1 MHSYTTHSTNKNCVK
16 FFSRNKQKHKRAK
29 PLNIHNVVLHKG
41 HNFSMCPLASISSKS
56 TQLSCSHLP
65 QMHMIHSWSVP
76 ASSSKLPKHTQ
87 HLSLSISS
95 SALPFLAFFSA
106 GLMMRLYCQIFFWLV
121 LSLSYLVWIVYLAV

>member
-1 MHSYTTHSTNKNCVK
+1 MSLSK
-16 FFSRNKQKHKRAK
+16 NKQKHKRAK
-29 PLNIHNVVLHKG
+29 PLNIHNVVQHKG

-95 SALPFLAFFSA
+95 SALPFLAFFCA
-106 GLMMRLYCQIFFWLV
+106 GLDDMFDLSFPSRTLSGLFILQFSLSRSCF
-121 LSLSYLVWIVYLAV
+121 LSLKF